1 MVGLPPAAPAADVED
16 HLFDLRVVPLDGEK
30 PPAFS
35 LPSLAGPRVALSDL
49 KGRVVL
55 LYFWATW

>member
-1 MVGLPPAAPAADVED
+1 VRAADVED
-16 HLFDLRVVPLDGEK
+16 HLFDLRVVPLDGEQ
-30 PPAFS
+30 PPPFR
-35 LPSLAGPRVALSDL
+35 LPSLAGPRVALADL